1 MEQIETKLD
10 QGLDR
15 SISAVIGWVKVYLQ
29 YEQKKTDYKPETDVD
44 TISSAVRINHEII
57 LSTIISYHLSSI
69 SGLPPS
75 GAESA
80 AGYCTNKEVCR
91 WRESAKCADRIRNAP
106 ASRHLRPFANDAI
119 QYGWRHV
126 RHLRCERV

>member
-44 TISSAVRINHEII
+44 TISSAVRA
-57 LSTIISYHLSSI
+57 T
-69 SGLPPS
+69 
-75 GAESA
+75 
-80 AGYCTNKEVCR
+80 R
-91 WRESAKCADRIRNAP
+91 WICNLITW
-106 ASRHLRPFANDAI
+106 FYI
-119 QYGWRHV
+119 VYGI
-126 RHLRCERV
+126 EA